1 MKALEK
7 LNNVEKGRLLAGWFP
22 ELLPEL
28 VDTIKGAQEYLAENE
43 TEVRQ
48 QWDNGFF
55 NVDFWLRLS
64 ATVGKIIDL
73 NGKRLAK
80 HPRLFAEELFD
91 GYNALFTI
99 DCIDKYKF
107 AVHNV
112 KFTQA
117 VRLLFDRG

>member
-1 MKALEK
+1 MKALDK

-22 ELLPEL
+22 DLLPEL
-28 VDTIKGAQEYLAENE
+28 VETIKGAHEYLTAHEA
-43 TEVRQ
+43 EVRE

-55 NVDFWLRLS
+55 NVEFWLRLS
-64 ATVGKIIDL
+64 SDVGRCITRH
-73 NGKRLAK
+73 GKKLGTR
-80 HPRLFAEELFD
+80 PRLFAEELFD

-112 KFTQA
+112 KFVQA

>member
-1 MKALEK
+1 MKALDK
-7 LNNVEKGRLLAGWFP
+7 LSNVEKGKLLAGWFP
-22 ELLPEL
+22 DLLPEL
-28 VDTIKGAQEYLAENE
+28 VETIKGAQQYLTANE
-43 TEVRQ
+43 QQVRKT
-48 QWDNGFF
+48 WDNGFF
-55 NVDFWLRLS
+55 NVEFWLRLS
-64 ATVGKIIDL
+64 ADVGKVITQHGSKL
-73 NGKRLAK
+73 GK

-112 KFTQA
+112 KFVQA

>member
-1 MKALEK
+1 MKALDK
-7 LNNVEKGRLLAGWFP
+7 LNNVEKGRLLAGGFP
-22 ELLPEL
+22 DLLPEL
-28 VDTIKGAQEYLAENE
+28 VATIKGVQQYLTTHE
-43 TEVRQ
+43 TEVREG
-48 QWDNGFF
+48 WDNGFF

-64 ATVGKIIDL
+64 ADVGKIIAQY
-73 NGKRLAK
+73 GKKLEK
-80 HPRLFAEELFD
+80 HPKLFAEELFD

-112 KFTQA
+112 KFVQA

>member
-28 VDTIKGAQEYLAENE
+28 VDTIKGTQQYLATHE
-43 TEVRQ
+43 TEVRE

-55 NVDFWLRLS
+55 KPNFWLRL
-64 ATVGKIIDL
+64 AADVGRAIDT
-73 NGKRLAK
+73 NGKKLAK
-80 HPRLFAEELFD
+80 SPRLFADELFD

-107 AVHNV
+107 AVQNV